1 MTAVHP
7 GRLVRAVTPGQW
19 PAVLLAAAVATGVE
33 LGLRTMTLP
42 RLARLL
48 GTPLDTE
55 EAATTTHSGPP
66 PGLSV
71 GERRKVRAVRRVMR
85 HWPFGDTCL
94 RQALVCGQRLRRLHP
109 TLHLGVAKID
119 GQIRAHAW
127 LVIDGAV
134 LDLLASA
141 ASYSQLQAIPSE
153 ETR

>member
-1 MTAVHP
+1 MTTNRPV
-7 GRLVRAVTPGQW
+7 RLMRTVGPREW
-19 PAVLLAAAVATGVE
+19 PSVLAAAVVATGVE

-42 RLARLL
+42 RLAWVL
-48 GTPLDTE
+48 GAPLDTE
-55 EAATTTHSGPP
+55 GTAPTMRSGPP
-66 PGLSV
+66 PGLSARQ
-71 GERRKVRAVRRVMR
+71 RRKVRAVQRVMR

-141 ASYSQLQAIPSE
+141 ASYSQLQAIPPE